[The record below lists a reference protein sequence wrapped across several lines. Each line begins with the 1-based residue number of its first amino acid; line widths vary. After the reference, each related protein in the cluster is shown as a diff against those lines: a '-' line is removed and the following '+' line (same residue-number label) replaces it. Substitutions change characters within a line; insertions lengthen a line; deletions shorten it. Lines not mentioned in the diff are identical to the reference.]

1 MLLQDLV
8 AAAPEATLQDAA
20 QLDITDIVMDSRKVT
35 PGCLFVCLVGHASDG
50 HAYAAQAVEAGAA
63 ALLVQRPVEAAGGV
77 PQVVA
82 PDTRRAWAQ
91 MCAAFYGYPARKLRL
106 VGVTGTNGKT
116 TTATLIKGVLEFA
129 GYKVGMMG
137 TVANY
142 VGQEKLPQSL
152 TTPDPMELHALL
164 RRMADAGC
172 DFAVMEVSAHALAL
186 HKVEGLVYDVAVFTN
201 LTQDHLDDFQ
211 TMEKYASAK
220 ALLFQDDCCRCA
232 VVNGEDPATERMI
245 AAFHGPVVRYGQ
257 SPACGVRALE
267 RQESLQGLRYVLLAM
282 GSQMPVRLQLG
293 GAFNVYNS
301 LAAAGACLQLGLSMR
316 MVAEGLAQVPCV
328 DGRIQRVETGTD
340 YTVIVDYAHSP
351 DGLKS
356 ILESLRPQT
365 AGRLICVFGCGGDR
379 DRTKRPIMGHIATTL
394 ADLVFLTSDNPRTED
409 PDAILDMIE
418 QGVNREGAPIRRL
431 ADRAAAIGAAL
442 DEAAP
447 GDVVLIAG
455 KGHET
460 YQDVMGVKHHFD
472 DREVVQQHLGR

>member
-1 MLLQDLV
+1 
-8 AAAPEATLQDAA
+8 
-20 QLDITDIVMDSRKVT
+20 
-35 PGCLFVCLVGHASDG
+35 
-50 HAYAAQAVEAGAA
+50 
-63 ALLVQRPVEAAGGV
+63 
-77 PQVVA
+77 
-82 PDTRRAWAQ
+82 
-91 MCAAFYGYPARKLRL
+91 
-106 VGVTGTNGKT
+106 
-116 TTATLIKGVLEFA
+116 
-129 GYKVGMMG
+129 
-137 TVANY
+137 
-142 VGQEKLPQSL
+142 
-152 TTPDPMELHALL
+152 MELHALL